1 MTVYII
7 ELICIVLNI
16 LGGFHQLKLNNKV
29 IAIINFVL
37 AAILTIL
44 TVILA
49 VQDIKA
55 YFYNKEIRKK
65 YENKE
70 QKNDRT

>member
-1 MTVYII
+1 LGEEMIVYII
-7 ELICIVLNI
+7 ELFCIVFNI

-29 IAIINFVL
+29 LAIINFVL
-37 AAILTIL
+37 ASILVIL

-49 VQDIKA
+49 VQDIRA

-65 YENKE
+65 YEGK
-70 QKNDRT
+70 